1 MEKNKLNYITYLVI
15 FCVILS
21 FVGCFFLG
29 TYFGEKE
36 TVTKTEEKNPDEE
49 IFKSAK
55 IEEYSIYTLTALYNF
70 TQSSQRDFNEYL
82 TNLSNSQKLYVAGL
96 VNYLDED
103 NKYNNKSFD
112 TLKENLIS
120 VFGSDLGVQP
130 EDYYMMTTDEE
141 PLFKYNKDTN
151 EYVYNENTIGTDV
164 LTDFQNA
171 YVYNFKLASEEKIDD
186 NYVITYYGLFAFQN
200 EIGPTSATN
209 LTNISRLLNYD
220 SDYDGLSDKE
230 YFENAFKNNKDDFF
244 KLIYTYKLVDNK
256 LILVDFKQ
264 A

>member
-103 NKYNNKSFD
+103 NKYNNNINSYFNYQIRQIRK
-112 TLKENLIS
+112 KENFIFSL
-120 VFGSDLGVQP
+120 L
-130 EDYYMMTTDEE
+130 
-141 PLFKYNKDTN
+141 
-151 EYVYNENTIGTDV
+151 
-164 LTDFQNA
+164 
-171 YVYNFKLASEEKIDD
+171 EKK
-186 NYVITYYGLFAFQN
+186 
-200 EIGPTSATN
+200 
-209 LTNISRLLNYD
+209 NYD
-220 SDYDGLSDKE
+220 SISNKIVC
-230 YFENAFKNNKDDFF
+230 AIKNEHPKFIYRAPFF
-244 KLIYTYKLVDNK
+244 QGIGAKIYN
-256 LILVDFKQ
+256 IFR
-264 A
+264 

>member
-112 TLKENLIS
+112 TLK
-120 VFGSDLGVQP
+120 
-130 EDYYMMTTDEE
+130 
-141 PLFKYNKDTN
+141 
-151 EYVYNENTIGTDV
+151 
-164 LTDFQNA
+164 
-171 YVYNFKLASEEKIDD
+171 
-186 NYVITYYGLFAFQN
+186 
-200 EIGPTSATN
+200 
-209 LTNISRLLNYD
+209 
-220 SDYDGLSDKE
+220 
-230 YFENAFKNNKDDFF
+230 
-244 KLIYTYKLVDNK
+244 
-256 LILVDFKQ
+256 
-264 A
+264 